1 MNIQDWETR
10 HMMLFAQPE
19 TQIYSPTLELLQK
32 TSMDVDFALTVFW
45 LSCRLV
51 YLPSMQAL
59 LSR

>member
-1 MNIQDWETR
+1 
-10 HMMLFAQPE
+10 MMLFAQPE